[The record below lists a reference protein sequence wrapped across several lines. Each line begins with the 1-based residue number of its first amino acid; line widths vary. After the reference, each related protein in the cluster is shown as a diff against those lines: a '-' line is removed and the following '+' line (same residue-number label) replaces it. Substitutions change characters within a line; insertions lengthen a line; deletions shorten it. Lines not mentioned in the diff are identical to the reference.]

1 MKDAHGI
8 EAVTHF
14 VQNMDGEKGWWYYLT
29 IPGRKQPLKEFR
41 LLHYNQLYFED
52 EHLCLNKIIKSKFKL
67 TFHN

>member
-14 VQNMDGEKGWWYYLT
+14 AQNMDGEKGWWYYLT

-41 LLHYNQLYFED
+41 LIFPPLSTLFNMPSNVFALHMLEIG
-52 EHLCLNKIIKSKFKL
+52 LLKL
-67 TFHN
+67 